1 MHFFWTAVAIL
12 VGSSFVTGCSSSP
25 TTPSAPSVTSAAPS
39 SAAPT
44 SAAVLSIPRFTATAV
59 PTTND
64 GSYKFGYRIRF
75 ALAETGGK
83 SGATIQNIE
92 TAIEDR
98 FNTGPGCWGDSLR
111 VPPGGTLDTFDT
123 DADAGEKWLG
133 YCAPDAASRTE
144 ATRVSLAVTF
154 TDDAG
159 RSSTVQASTSV
170 TR

>member
-1 MHFFWTAVAIL
+1 M
-12 VGSSFVTGCSSSP
+12 
-25 TTPSAPSVTSAAPS
+25 
-39 SAAPT
+39 
-44 SAAVLSIPRFTATAV
+44 

-64 GSYKFGYRIRF
+64 GSYKFDYLVRF

-98 FNTGPGCWGDSLR
+98 FNTGPECWRDTLR

-123 DADAGEKWLG
+123 DAGEKWLG

-144 ATRVSLAVTF
+144 ASRVSLVVTF
-154 TDDAG
+154 TDDDG
-159 RSSTVQASTSV
+159 RSSTVQATTSV

>member
-1 MHFFWTAVAIL
+1 M
-12 VGSSFVTGCSSSP
+12 
-25 TTPSAPSVTSAAPS
+25 
-39 SAAPT
+39 
-44 SAAVLSIPRFTATAV
+44 

-64 GSYKFGYRIRF
+64 GSYKFRYLVRF

-98 FNTGPGCWGDSLR
+98 FNTGSGCWRDTLR
-111 VPPGGTLDTFDT
+111 VPPGGTLDIFDT
-123 DADAGEKWLG
+123 DAGEKWLS

-144 ATRVSLAVTF
+144 ANRVSIVVTF
-154 TDDAG
+154 TDDDG
-159 RSSTVQASTSV
+159 HSNTVQATTSV